1 MVSDHRAGH
10 QVPWHSLVELAGR
23 KTAFGTATMYVID
36 FGTHNEGHARL
47 KLYDVRRHNGTRYFK
62 KLRIRGARTE
72 NGVWNWC
79 FSIGEW
85 QSACPG

>member
-1 MVSDHRAGH
+1 
-10 QVPWHSLVELAGR
+10 
-23 KTAFGTATMYVID
+23 MYVID

-47 KLYDVRRHNGTRYFK
+47 KLYDVRRHDGRRYFR